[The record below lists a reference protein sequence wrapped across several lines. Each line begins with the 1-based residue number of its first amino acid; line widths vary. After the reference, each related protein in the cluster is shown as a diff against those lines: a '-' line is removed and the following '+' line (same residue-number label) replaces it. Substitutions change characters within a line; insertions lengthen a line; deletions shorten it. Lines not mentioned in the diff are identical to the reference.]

1 VAVVVFTA
9 AFGLR
14 LMVAATLFSDL
25 ERISVP
31 TIAVPTTVAGRG
43 GGIRGQRR

>member
-14 LMVAATLFSDL
+14 LMIAATLFSDL
-25 ERISVP
+25 ERVSVP
-31 TIAVPTTVAGRG
+31 TISVPTTVAGRG

>member
-1 VAVVVFTA
+1 MAVVVFTA
-9 AFGLR
+9 ALGLR
-14 LMVAATLFSDL
+14 LMIAATLFSDL

-31 TIAVPTTVAGRG
+31 ATAVPTTVAGGG